1 MPGGPLL
8 GNWSLAAFDTL
19 LLEHSDLRP
28 VAALG
33 RRLSNGRPHAEPRR
47 LSAIEIVA
55 RQLAQSDD
63 FLADRFPGDRFW
75 GERFLTDFL
84 VVGFFLGDGLEEV
97 GLDGASSATSPDDG
111 LLIR

>member
-8 GNWSLAAFDTL
+8 GNWSLAAIDTL
-19 LLEHSDLRP
+19 SFEHSDLRP

-47 LSAIEIVA
+47 LTAIEIVA

-63 FLADRFPGDRFW
+63 FLADRFRGDRL
-75 GERFLTDFL
+75 LTDFL
-84 VVGFFLGDGLEEV
+84 VVGFFLGEGLEEEE
-97 GLDGASSATSPDDG
+97 LDGAPSATSPEYG

>member
-19 LLEHSDLRP
+19 SLEHSDLRP

-33 RRLSNGRPHAEPRR
+33 CRLSNGRPHAEPRR

-63 FLADRFPGDRFW
+63 FLADRFF
-75 GERFLTDFL
+75 GEHFLTDFL
-84 VVGFFLGDGLEEV
+84 VVGFFLGEGLEEEE
-97 GLDGASSATSPDDG
+97 LDGSPSAASPDDG